1 MAEQPK
7 NSRFEAGPKG
17 QARPKVKVRP
27 PTTAPAQIMHPEMAT
42 RNKEGAKHMTKM
54 RKAGKSNR
62 FGC

>member
-17 QARPKVKVRP
+17 QARPKLQVKP
-27 PTTAPAQIMHPEMAT
+27 PTTMPAAILHPEMGI
-42 RNKEGAKHMTKM
+42 RNHEGAKHMTKM
-54 RKAGKSNR
+54 QKAGKSNR